1 MRTGM
6 RRMTG
11 GAEEFRDMTEEFQD
25 MTEDRR
31 DTRAIKDKSKGGLC
45 RAGDVGGELF
55 PSL

>member
-1 MRTGM
+1 
-6 RRMTG
+6 MTG

-25 MTEDRR
+25 MTEDQR
-31 DTRAIKDKSKGGLC
+31 DTRAIKDKSRSGLC